1 MSLRSI
7 DASLT
12 RDSLTGDS
20 AILDSIG
27 RSLATTVDGV
37 NALATSFAN
46 DAVFARNLADA
57 VKLIADR
64 NGRVVVSGVGK
75 SGHIGRKIAATMAS
89 TGTSAYFVHPTEAS
103 HGDLGMITSDDLV
116 ILLSWSGETVE
127 LGNMLAYAQRFKV
140 PVISLTSNQD
150 SLLARHSTVPIVI
163 PKVVEACPHGLAPTT
178 SALLQ
183 LAVGDA
189 LAIALLERRGFSPE
203 DFKTFHPGGKL
214 GAQLLLVG
222 ELAHRGD
229 AMPILPLGAQM
240 GQALIEMSSKGFGVV
255 GVVDTDGKLAG
266 VITDGDLRRHMS
278 DGLLQQT
285 VEAIMSFK
293 PRVISPQLLASA
305 AMQVMQSS
313 KVTVLFLVDETE
325 MPVGILHIHDLLRAG
340 VA

>member
-12 RDSLTGDS
+12 GDN
-20 AILDSIG
+20 AVLDSIG
-27 RSLATTVDGV
+27 RSLATTVDGA
-37 NALATSFAN
+37 NALATSFATDVTLARSLV
-46 DAVFARNLADA
+46 DAVA
-57 VKLIADR
+57 LIAGR
-64 NGRVVVSGVGK
+64 QGRVVVSGVGK

-116 ILLSWSGETVE
+116 VLLSWSGETVE
-127 LGNMLAYAQRFKV
+127 LGNMLTYAQRFKV
-140 PVISLTSNQD
+140 PVISLTSNKD
-150 SLLARHSTVPIVI
+150 SLLARNSTVAIVL

-214 GAQLLLVG
+214 GAQLLFVN
-222 ELAHRGD
+222 ELAHAAE
-229 AMPILPLGAQM
+229 AMPLLPSGVPM

-255 GVVDTDGKLAG
+255 GIVDAAGKLAG

-285 VEAIMSFK
+285 VDMVMSVK
-293 PRVISPQLLASA
+293 PRVIPSTLLASA
-305 AMQVMQSS
+305 AMEVMQSS
-313 KVTVLFLVDETE
+313 KVTVLFIVDETE
-325 MPVGILHIHDLLRAG
+325 KPVGILHIHDLLRAG